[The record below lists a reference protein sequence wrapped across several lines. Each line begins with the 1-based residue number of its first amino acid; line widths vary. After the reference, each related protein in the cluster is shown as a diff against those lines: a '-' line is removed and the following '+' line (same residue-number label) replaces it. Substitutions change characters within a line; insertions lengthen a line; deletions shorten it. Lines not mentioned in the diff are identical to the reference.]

1 MSVAIWWI
9 RRDLRLSDNQALTAA
24 LSQANNIIPVFILD
38 PKLLTSASVGERRVA
53 FLFEGLRSLDSD
65 LHRRGSALIVR
76 KGDPLKELHILC
88 RETGAKRIFAQA
100 DTSPYARRRDEH
112 VMRELP
118 LTLTTGLTLNPP
130 ESLIKSDGSPYTV
143 FTPFAR
149 MWHSLPFAGKLLP
162 TPERLSATPGLAG
175 IGVPELP
182 RSALSSVFPAGE
194 AEAHRRLDV
203 FLDTVIDHY
212 ADGRNRMDLEGTS
225 RLSPYLR
232 FGMLSARQAVW
243 AVHQAEAHARDATAR
258 QGSETWL
265 NELIWREFYATILY
279 FYPGVLHSAYRPQ
292 MSTIQWRED
301 PGGFSAWAEG
311 RTGYPVVDAAMRHLN
326 AIGWMHNRARMIA
339 ASFLV
344 KDLLID
350 WRLGEY
356 YFMLHLLD
364 GDPASNNGGW
374 QWVAGTGTDAAPYFR
389 VFNPVLQGKKFD
401 PHGSYV
407 RRWVTELAGVS
418 DEFIHTPW
426 EMPADL
432 QAEVGCVIG
441 KNYPSPII
449 DHTFARQRALDVFRS
464 GIKGKK

>member
-24 LSQANNIIPVFILD
+24 LNQADDVIPVFILD
-38 PKLLTSASVGERRVA
+38 PKLLTSASVGEKRVA
-53 FLFEGLRSLDSD
+53 FLFEGLRSLDID

-76 KGDPLKELHILC
+76 KGDPLSELHILC
-88 RETGAKRIFAQA
+88 GETGAKRIFAQA
-100 DTSPYARRRDEH
+100 DTSPYARRRDER
-112 VMRELP
+112 VMLELP
-118 LTLTTGLTLNPP
+118 LTLTPGLTLHPP

-149 MWHSLPFAGKLLP
+149 KWHSLPFPGKPLP
-162 TPERLSATPGLAG
+162 TPEKLSTLPGLASF
-175 IGVPELP
+175 GVPALP

-194 AEAHRRLDV
+194 AEAHRRLDA
-203 FLDTVIDHY
+203 FFDTLIDHY
-212 ADGRNRMDLEGTS
+212 GDGRNRLDLEGTS

-232 FGMLSARQAVW
+232 FGMLSTRQAVW
-243 AVHQAEAHARDATAR
+243 AVHEAEACPREATAW

-279 FYPGVLHSAYRPQ
+279 FYPSVLHSAFRPS

-301 PGGFSAWAEG
+301 PSGFSAWAEA
-311 RTGYPVVDAAMRHLN
+311 RTGFPVVDAAMRQLN

-344 KDLLID
+344 TDLLID
-350 WRLGEY
+350 WRLGEH

-374 QWVAGTGTDAAPYFR
+374 QWMAGTGTDAAPYFR
-389 VFNPVLQGKKFD
+389 VFNPVLQGKKYD

-407 RRWVTELAGVS
+407 RRWVTELANVP
-418 DEFIHTPW
+418 DAFIHTPW
-426 EMPADL
+426 SMPASL

-441 KNYPSPII
+441 TNYPAPIV
-449 DHTFARQRALDVFRS
+449 DHTFARQRAMDVFRR
-464 GIKGKK
+464 GIKSMI